1 MKIRQGCIAA
11 GQILLL
17 TVMLF
22 PVYGTAA
29 DRPVLILADVSG
41 SMQETS
47 QAQEKVAKAAVLKE
61 LLLRMS
67 GNLAAMPCKTGI
79 YRVRYISG
87 DAKYYEPFMPVATYS
102 PEDMKDRIANSFTA
116 NYPVFNRRTPLAD
129 MLRQLDEQ
137 ELGNRNGN
145 ASLLLISDG
154 RENIREAEDALNE
167 LLRIKDKYSEGLTLH
182 TVFIAGKEKE
192 DKGGELLKNMAQ
204 AGGGQYFSGSDLSAG
219 PNQINSLCAL
229 LCAGEVAAKKE
240 GVPAEVAAKQPSE
253 TVSEPVRKETAAGP
267 ADTDGDG
274 VYDSDDEC
282 PGTPKGAKVNIKGCW
297 IIAGILFDYDKWNI
311 KPLSYPALDE
321 VVAVL
326 EQNPDL
332 KAEIQGHT
340 DSTGSAAY
348 NMKLSRKR
356 AESVTSYLEKKGIR
370 SDRLKSEGYGFAKPV
385 VPNTTPENRAL
396 NRRVELKPIQ

>member
-1 MKIRQGCIAA
+1 MA
-11 GQILLL
+11 GWILLL
-17 TVMLF
+17 GVILF
-22 PVYGTAA
+22 PLSGNAA
-29 DRPVLILADVSG
+29 DTVNKPVLILADVSG

-47 QAQEKVAKAAVLKE
+47 QAQENLTKAAVLKE

-67 GNLAAMPCKTGI
+67 EKLPCQTGI

-87 DAKYYEPFMPVATYS
+87 DAKYYEPFMPVAAYS
-102 PEDMKDRIANSFTA
+102 PEDMKDRIADSFTT

-167 LLRIKDKYSEGLTLH
+167 LRRIKDKYSGSLTLH

-204 AGGGQYFSGSDLSAG
+204 AGGGQYFSGSDLTAD
-219 PNQINSLCAL
+219 PNQIDSLCAL

-240 GVPAEVAAKQPSE
+240 VIPAVVAAEQPSE
-253 TVSEPVRKETAAGP
+253 PVSEPVREERAVPT
-267 ADTDGDG
+267 DTDGDG

-311 KPLSYPALDE
+311 KPVYYPALDE
-321 VVAVL
+321 AVTVL

-340 DSTGSAAY
+340 DSIGSAAY

-356 AESVTSYLEKKGIR
+356 AESVKSYLEKKGIHAN
-370 SDRLKSEGYGFAKPV
+370 RLKSEGYGFTKPV

>member
-1 MKIRQGCIAA
+1 MKKRPCCMA
-11 GQILLL
+11 GWILLL
-17 TVMLF
+17 GVILF
-22 PVYGTAA
+22 PLSGNAA
-29 DRPVLILADVSG
+29 DTVNKPVLILADVSG

-47 QAQEKVAKAAVLKE
+47 QAQENLTKAAVLKE

-67 GNLAAMPCKTGI
+67 EKLPCQTGI

-87 DAKYYEPFMPVATYS
+87 DAKYYEPFMPVAAYS
-102 PEDMKDRIANSFTA
+102 PEDMKDRIADSFTT

-167 LLRIKDKYSEGLTLH
+167 LRRIKDKYSGSLTLH

-204 AGGGQYFSGSDLSAG
+204 AGGGQYFSGSDLTAD
-219 PNQINSLCAL
+219 PNQIDSLCAL

-240 GVPAEVAAKQPSE
+240 VIPAVVAAEQPSE
-253 TVSEPVRKETAAGP
+253 PVSEPVREERAVPT
-267 ADTDGDG
+267 DTDGDG

-311 KPLSYPALDE
+311 KPVYYPALDE
-321 VVAVL
+321 AVTVL

-340 DSTGSAAY
+340 DSIGSAAY

-356 AESVTSYLEKKGIR
+356 AESVKSYLEKKGIHAN
-370 SDRLKSEGYGFAKPV
+370 RLKSEGYGFTKPV